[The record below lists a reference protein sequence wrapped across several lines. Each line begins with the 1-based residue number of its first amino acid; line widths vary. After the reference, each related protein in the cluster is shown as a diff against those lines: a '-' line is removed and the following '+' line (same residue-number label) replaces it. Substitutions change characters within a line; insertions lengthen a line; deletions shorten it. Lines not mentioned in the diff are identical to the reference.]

1 MLCSYSLFWWS
12 LATQSQEQE
21 QLNDIRVQ
29 VQGVLCMRAVLEVS
43 LGLFDD
49 IVLQVSAEWLIVGE
63 RECESACATG
73 QCAEYR

>member
-1 MLCSYSLFWWS
+1 MQLLSLLVES
-12 LATQSQEQE
+12 GYTIPS
-21 QLNDIRVQ
+21 DIRVQ

-49 IVLQVSAEWLIVGE
+49 IVLQVLAEWLIVGE

>member
-1 MLCSYSLFWWS
+1 MQ
-12 LATQSQEQE
+12 T
-21 QLNDIRVQ
+21 
-29 VQGVLCMRAVLEVS
+29 VLEVS

-63 RECESACATG
+63 TKCESACATS

>member
-1 MLCSYSLFWWS
+1 M
-12 LATQSQEQE
+12 
-21 QLNDIRVQ
+21 Q

-49 IVLQVSAEWLIVGE
+49 IVLQVLAEWLIVGE